1 MNVENREFR
10 SKMRNRFENTVT
22 VWRGTIGLFL
32 RLCLSFLHNLHNSGL
47 LERHKSRRLGIE
59 LSGVVEGGVKGG
71 PKRINAHTATL
82 SEKNLCLL
90 PAE

>member
-1 MNVENREFR
+1 M
-10 SKMRNRFENTVT
+10 
-22 VWRGTIGLFL
+22 
-32 RLCLSFLHNLHNSGL
+32 SGL

-71 PKRINAHTATL
+71 PRRNYTHTATL

-90 PAE
+90 PPKINAALERATDNIG